1 MGSTGRGEG
10 DESRLLLWAIGLS
23 SVGLSGVTPSELSYL
38 VVGELGCM
46 PAMSH
51 ALLPGE
57 LTSWLFGLCPET
69 EESPQGI
76 YRLTCIRKVHFKG

>member
-1 MGSTGRGEG
+1 
-10 DESRLLLWAIGLS
+10 
-23 SVGLSGVTPSELSYL
+23 
-38 VVGELGCM
+38 M
-46 PAMSH
+46 PAISH

-76 YRLTCIRKVHFKG
+76 YRLACIRKVHSRVKNGTCVASTTDRVCHAKD